1 MKNLSRAV
9 KFIYQS
15 SSLDELAT
23 DVLILPLFSSGEE
36 KIKLSKELEIFD
48 KSLDNMIKRV
58 LDAKD
63 FIGKKNST
71 LLLHPSGIAKRIILA
86 GLGEKQKISLEIVRA
101 AISAAISSLKNI
113 SAAKAAIRLF
123 DLDSFTPE
131 ELGQAVVEA
140 AVLSLYEFS
149 QYKKADEKKKASLKE
164 IRILTDKDN
173 LGAIRSGGEIGEKIA
188 RAVCLARDLAN
199 EPANI
204 VTPATLANEA
214 VKMAKQNGIKYK
226 ILEIKDMKRLGMG
239 ALLGV
244 AKGSDEPAK
253 FIILEYTP
261 KEYKVSSIKYKDK
274 RSGISTIVLVGKGIT
289 FDSGGISIKPSQ
301 SMDEMKY
308 DMAGRRGTVG

>member
-48 KSLDNMIKRV
+48 KSLGNMIKRV
-58 LDAKD
+58 LDNKD

-71 LLLHPSGIAKRIILA
+71 PLLHPSGIAKRIILV

-123 DLDSFTPE
+123 DLDSFAPE

-164 IRILTDKDN
+164 ICILTDKDN

-204 VTPATLANEA
+204 VTPTTLALEA
-214 VKMAKQNGIKYK
+214 VKMAKQNKIKHK
-226 ILEIKDMKRLGMG
+226 ILEQKDMKRLGMG
-239 ALLGV
+239 AILGV
-244 AKGSDEPAK
+244 AKGSEEPAK

-261 KEYKVSSIKYKDK
+261 KLKVSAKGGSA
-274 RSGISTIVLVGKGIT
+274 SGGKSEKLKVSTVVLV
-289 FDSGGISIKPSQ
+289 
-301 SMDEMKY
+301 
-308 DMAGRRGTVG
+308 